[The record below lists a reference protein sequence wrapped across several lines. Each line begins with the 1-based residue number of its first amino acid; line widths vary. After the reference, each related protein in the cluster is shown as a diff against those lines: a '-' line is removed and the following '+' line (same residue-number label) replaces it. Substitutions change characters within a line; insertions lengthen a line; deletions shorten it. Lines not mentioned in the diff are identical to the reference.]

1 MSKVRAFKHMKHIQ
15 ELLKRQIG
23 VFGEKKLVWLVYSD
37 LVAEV
42 RLEPDL

>member
-23 VFGEKKLVWLVYSD
+23 VFGEKLVWLVYSD